1 VITAGIDLAAEPKAT
16 ALALIE
22 WGKNQAELQLLS
34 LGVADEQ
41 IVGLAKSADKIG
53 IDCAFGWPVEFFE
66 FLAQSPDADYPYRV
80 FVEQEAFAQWAF
92 EQAMN
97 VEYNNFKNKVAKSRG
112 YEFASAL
119 GNVWVAMLK
128 VEDEQAR
135 TNEKTEVPDVTQED
149 RDNAKKG
156 YPNQTFSDKDLE
168 MLKALGHL

>member
-1 VITAGIDLAAEPKAT
+1 MWIFTESGFVSAVCKTDNPSVLTVRSRDKQSLEQLATDAGA
-16 ALALIE
+16 
-22 WGKNQAELQLLS
+22 
-34 LGVADEQ
+34 Q
-41 IVGLAKSADKIG
+41 I
-53 IDCAFGWPVEFFE
+53 
-66 FLAQSPDADYPYRV
+66 AQSPDADYPDRV
-80 FVEQEAFAQWAF
+80 FVEQEVFAQWAF
-92 EQAMN
+92 EQSMA
-97 VEYNNFKNKVAKSRG
+97 VSYNNFKNRVAKSRG

-135 TNEKTEVPDVTQED
+135 TNEKTAVPDVTQED